1 MRNERMPPARRRGRP
16 QPAGFFR
23 PRHGNGVLGPAIDDR
38 SGLAAS
44 GPSLPG
50 SQKSAP
56 WPSPVWLAGLRPSA
70 RPFRTPQP
78 AVVLAYVMLATKWPH
93 VTLHPKYRCRH
104 GLRGFSESREI
115 NSRVS
120 GAADSTRRGTL
131 RRRDSDD
138 VKVVGEPRV
147 RTMRTKKNRLWSL
160 AHDCNRHGMQDLRAF
175 INQEGHPVGVP
186 GRLLSDVWRAIPA
199 QTTPNDPIVTPAI
212 F

>member
-16 QPAGFFR
+16 QPAGFF
-23 PRHGNGVLGPAIDDR
+23 HLGMETVC
-38 SGLAAS
+38 LAQPLTTGRGWRRR

-115 NSRVS
+115 DSRVS
-120 GAADSTRRGTL
+120 GAADFTAL
-131 RRRDSDD
+131 RRLRWPA
-138 VKVVGEPRV
+138 GV
-147 RTMRTKKNRLWSL
+147 RRQKLGNKSADHEDQEKQVLVPWS
-160 AHDCNRHGMQDLRAF
+160 
-175 INQEGHPVGVP
+175 
-186 GRLLSDVWRAIPA
+186 
-199 QTTPNDPIVTPAI
+199 
-212 F
+212 